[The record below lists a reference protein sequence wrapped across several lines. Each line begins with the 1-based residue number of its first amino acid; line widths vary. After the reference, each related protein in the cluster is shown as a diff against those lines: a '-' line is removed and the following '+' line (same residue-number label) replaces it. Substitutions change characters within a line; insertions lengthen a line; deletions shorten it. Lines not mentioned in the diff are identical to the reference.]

1 MPRWLTKARSVA
13 MAQEN
18 KELRCYATQIARQA
32 TVPAGSNDL
41 IACALAAASVNPA
54 ARKEMSSDK
63 LPQKPTAP
71 ARERKGFR
79 ERIIWLLRT
88 SVGRLRR

>member
-1 MPRWLTKARSVA
+1 

-41 IACALAAASVNPA
+41 IACILAGSVNPA

-63 LPQKPTAP
+63 LPQKPVAP

-88 SVGRLRR
+88 SVGRLRL